1 MAVLAAGGPVLP
13 AAEPGVSSPPAMFM
27 GKLSVVRLEDDLHAV
42 LNGGGNSTAIHSAD
56 AVFIVD
62 SGIPQRGKDILAAVT
77 ALSPAAIHK
86 TLFNTHWHFDH
97 VGGNG
102 GFAAAGYAIV
112 GSTQCRQRMG
122 QTINFEDLGMQ
133 MPPSP
138 EEQRPAVTF
147 DEKLDVYT
155 PSRVRL
161 VKFAPAH
168 TDTDAAAIVDAHG
181 VLITGDLVFN
191 GTFPVIDRSTGGSL
205 DGMIAASAKLLTIA
219 DAKTRVIPGHGPL
232 GGPEIIQA
240 QLDLLKTVHDRLAPL
255 GEKKTP
261 LAEVLEKKPL
271 ADLDDKY
278 GRGFLR
284 SELFTKM
291 AYGQWLTR

>member
-1 MAVLAAGGPVLP
+1 MAVLAAGGRVLR
-13 AAEPGVSSPPAMFM
+13 AAEPAAPPPMFM
-27 GKLSVVRLEDDLHAV
+27 GKLSVVRLEDDLHAL

-56 AVFIVD
+56 SLFMID
-62 SGIPQRGKDILAAVT
+62 SGIPARGKDLLAAVT
-77 ALSPAAIHK
+77 ALSPAAVHK

-102 GFAAAGYAIV
+102 DFAAAGYAII
-112 GSTQCRQRMG
+112 GSAQCRQRMG

-133 MPPSP
+133 VPPSP
-138 EEQRPAVTF
+138 EGQRPAVTF

-155 PSRVRL
+155 PPRVRL

-168 TDTDAAAIVDAHG
+168 TDTDAVAIVDAYG
-181 VLITGDLVFN
+181 ILITGDLVFS
-191 GTFPVIDRSTGGSL
+191 GAFPVIDRSTGGSL
-205 DGMIAASAKLLTIA
+205 DGMMAASAKLLTMT